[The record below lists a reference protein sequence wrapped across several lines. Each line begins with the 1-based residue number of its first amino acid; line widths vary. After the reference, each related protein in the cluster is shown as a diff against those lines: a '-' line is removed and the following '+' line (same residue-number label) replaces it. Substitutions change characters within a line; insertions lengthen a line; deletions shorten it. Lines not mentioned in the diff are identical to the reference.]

1 MAKNEQPIN
10 EVDDDFDD
18 LKNQKEVYGRIYR
31 ITSPVESVG
40 RPASEFVGKVAER
53 VDEDYIG
60 RYFGPGRYKIDWR
73 ITKSDGTREKRNEIF
88 NIGSE
93 YAEIYAAEQ
102 AKKAK
107 KAETIAPAP
116 APAAPS
122 PLGGLDLGGLLGG
135 LTVEKITAIGTG
147 LKLIKDFL
155 APPPTPPAVDVAK
168 LLEIF
173 AANNRPQPVSDALL
187 IQAMQSLQKTNSPPS
202 LLQQMRELKEIKET
216 LKDETAEETDGE
228 GGQMSFLIEQGLK
241 YLPSILAANKQDF
254 RATGEQARELPMI
267 AGLIRNN
274 PDLASEFIN
283 RAAEQ
288 YGRENAQQLAAG
300 FGLQITPIQQQQQ
313 QQDQGGDLEN
323 DVEV

>member
-73 ITKSDGTREKRNEIF
+73 ITKSDGTKEKRNEIF

-116 APAAPS
+116 AAPS
-122 PLGGLDLGGLLGG
+122 TLGGLDLGGILGG
-135 LTVEKITAIGTG
+135 LTVDKITAIGAG

-155 APPPTPPAVDVAK
+155 APPPPPPAVDVAK

-187 IQAMQSLQKTNSPPS
+187 IQAMQSLQKTNTPPS

-216 LKDETAEETDGE
+216 LKDETADETDGE
-228 GGQMSFLIEQGLK
+228 GGQMSILLEQAFK
-241 YLPSILAANKQDF
+241 YLPSLLAANKQDF
-254 RATGEQARELPMI
+254 RATGAQARELPMV
-267 AGLIRNN
+267 AGIIRNN
-274 PDLASEFIN
+274 PDLATEFIN
-283 RAAEQ
+283 RAAQQ
-288 YGRENAQQLAAG
+288 YGSENAQQLAAG
-300 FGLQITPIQQQQQ
+300 FGLQLTPIQQQQQ
-313 QQDQGGDLEN
+313 QQDQGDDLEKEA
-323 DVEV
+323 V

>member
-73 ITKSDGTREKRNEIF
+73 ITKSDGTKEKRNEIF
-88 NIGSE
+88 NIGAE

-107 KAETIAPAP
+107 KAETVAP

-122 PLGGLDLGGLLGG
+122 TLGGLDLGGILGG
-135 LTVEKITAIGTG
+135 LTVDKITAIGAG

-155 APPPTPPAVDVAK
+155 APPPPPPAVDVAK

-187 IQAMQSLQKTNSPPS
+187 IQAMQSLQKTNAAPS
-202 LLQQMRELKEIKET
+202 IIQQMRELKEAKEILT
-216 LKDETAEETDGE
+216 DEIGTADNDGE
-228 GGQMSFLIEQGLK
+228 GGQMSFLIEQAFK
-241 YLPSILAANKQDF
+241 YLPSLLAANKQDF
-254 RATGEQARELPMI
+254 RATGEQVRENPMV

-274 PDLASEFIN
+274 PDLATEFIN
-283 RAAEQ
+283 RAAQQ

-300 FGLQITPIQQQQQ
+300 FGLQLTPIQRQEQ
-313 QQDQGGDLEN
+313 QQDQGDDLEKEA
-323 DVEV
+323 V

>member
-73 ITKSDGTREKRNEIF
+73 ITKSDGTKEKRNEIF

-107 KAETIAPAP
+107 KAETVAP

-122 PLGGLDLGGLLGG
+122 TLGGLDLGAMLGG
-135 LTVEKITAIGTG
+135 LTVEKITAIGAG

-155 APPPTPPAVDVAK
+155 APPPPPPAVDVAK

-187 IQAMQSLQKTNSPPS
+187 IQAMQSLQKTNTPPS

-216 LKDETAEETDGE
+216 LKDETADETDGE
-228 GGQMSFLIEQGLK
+228 GGQMSFLLEQAFK
-241 YLPSILAANKQDF
+241 YLPSLLAANKQDF
-254 RATGEQARELPMI
+254 RATGEQVRENPMV
-267 AGLIRNN
+267 AGIIRNN
-274 PDLASEFIN
+274 PDLATEFIN
-283 RAAEQ
+283 RAAQQ
-288 YGRENAQQLAAG
+288 YGSENAQQLAAG
-300 FGLQITPIQQQQQ
+300 FGLQLTPIQQQHQQ
-313 QQDQGGDLEN
+313 QQDQGDDLEKEA
-323 DVEV
+323 V

>member
-73 ITKSDGTREKRNEIF
+73 ITKSDGTKEKRNEIF

-107 KAETIAPAP
+107 KAETVAP

-122 PLGGLDLGGLLGG
+122 TLGGLDLGGILGG
-135 LTVEKITAIGTG
+135 LTVDKITAIGAG

-155 APPPTPPAVDVAK
+155 APPPPPPAVDVAK

-187 IQAMQSLQKTNSPPS
+187 IQAMQSLQKTNTPPS

-216 LKDETAEETDGE
+216 LKDETADETDGE
-228 GGQMSFLIEQGLK
+228 GGQMSFLLEQAFK
-241 YLPSILAANKQDF
+241 YLPSLLAANKQDF
-254 RATGEQARELPMI
+254 RATGAQARELPMV
-267 AGLIRNN
+267 AGIIRNN
-274 PDLASEFIN
+274 PDLATEFIN
-283 RAAEQ
+283 RAAQQ
-288 YGRENAQQLAAG
+288 YGSENAQQLAAG
-300 FGLQITPIQQQQQ
+300 FGLQLTPIQQQQQ
-313 QQDQGGDLEN
+313 QQDQGDDLEKEA
-323 DVEV
+323 V

>member
-18 LKNQKEVYGRIYR
+18 LKSQKEVYGRIYR

-73 ITKSDGTREKRNEIF
+73 ITKSDGTKEKRNEIF

-107 KAETIAPAP
+107 KAETVAPAP
-116 APAAPS
+116 ASPS
-122 PLGGLDLGGLLGG
+122 TLGGLDLGGILGG
-135 LTVEKITAIGTG
+135 LTVDKITAIGAG

-155 APPPTPPAVDVAK
+155 APPPPPPAVDVAK

-187 IQAMQSLQKTNSPPS
+187 IQAMQSLQKTNAAPS
-202 LLQQMRELKEIKET
+202 LIQQMRELKEAKEILT
-216 LKDETAEETDGE
+216 DEIGTANNDGE
-228 GGQMSFLIEQGLK
+228 GGQMSFLIEQAFK
-241 YLPSILAANKQDF
+241 YLPSLLAANKQDF
-254 RATGEQARELPMI
+254 RATGEQVRENPMV
-267 AGLIRNN
+267 AGIIRNN
-274 PDLASEFIN
+274 PDLATEFIN
-283 RAAEQ
+283 RAAQQ
-288 YGRENAQQLAAG
+288 YGSENAQQLAAG
-300 FGLQITPIQQQQQ
+300 FGLQLTPIQQQQQ
-313 QQDQGGDLEN
+313 QQDQGDDLEKEA
-323 DVEV
+323 V